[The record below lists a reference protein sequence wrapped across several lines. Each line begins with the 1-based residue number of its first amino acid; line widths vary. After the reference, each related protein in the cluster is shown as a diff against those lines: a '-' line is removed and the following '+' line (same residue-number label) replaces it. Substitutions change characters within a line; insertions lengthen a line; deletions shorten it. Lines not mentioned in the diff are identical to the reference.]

1 LKNLLILAKTIDGG
15 TGTYLT
21 NLLDTKNLLK
31 NEFNFSVAVLEEPI
45 YMQRTNKNFYYM
57 KKRDYS
63 LQKYS
68 LTYKNLSSFIK
79 ELFWIKKILQQT
91 KPNIILTIDVNCNI
105 HSALSKILFRKN
117 FKTIFTTHSDLD
129 GNLDQKSTT
138 FLKFI
143 LKKVINL
150 FYNRADL
157 NICVSK
163 DLSNSLGS
171 SFGIKSKSI
180 TIFNGLEMSGSP
192 KKNSRSVNNRI
203 LTISRLDKQKDHLT
217 LLKAFELVIKKIKN
231 AHLLLVGDGP
241 LKNELIYFVT
251 KNNLDK
257 NVEFIGW
264 QNNINEFFL
273 NSDIFVLSSHREGF
287 PYALIEA
294 MSFGLPVVCTN
305 TPYGPREILDG
316 GKYGYLIP
324 MRGYI
329 EMKDAI
335 LELLENKEI
344 YKNYSQLAF
353 KRSHLYTSK
362 RMVNEYANVIK
373 ELVKD

>member
-1 LKNLLILAKTIDGG
+1 MILAKTIDGG

-79 ELFWIKKILQQT
+79 ELFWIKKIIQQT

-143 LKKVINL
+143 LKKIINL

-217 LLKAFELVIKKIKN
+217 LLKALELVIKKIKN

-353 KRSHLYTSK
+353 KRSHLYTSE